1 MEMIKNSINNM
12 IDIHQKL
19 VIKEETEDH
28 LIESMKKVWEDLG
41 QKVEINEHLIFILE
55 YFIN

>member
-1 MEMIKNSINNM
+1 M